1 MKRAYILI
9 VVLTLLTFGSGVWL
23 DHVQKQTAERY
34 ARQIR
39 TVRDYV
45 EADRMDVAAR
55 EQAYIHALWQNDVR
69 WLNIL
74 VDQQH
79 TRNASSAMIR
89 LSTALGEGWQKEAL
103 MALDELLGAFQELC
117 PGAELG

>member
-9 VVLTLLTFGSGVWL
+9 VVLTLLTFGSGLWL
-23 DHVQKQTAERY
+23 DHMQKQTAERY

-45 EADRMDVAAR
+45 EADQMDRAAR

-69 WLNIL
+69 WLNVL

-79 TRNASSAMIR
+79 TRNAANAMIR

-117 PGAELG
+117 PGAEMG

>member
-9 VVLTLLTFGSGVWL
+9 VVLTLLTFGSGLWL
-23 DHVQKQTAERY
+23 DHVQKQTAENY
-34 ARQIR
+34 ARQISM
-39 TVRDYV
+39 VRQQV
-45 EADRMDVAAR
+45 EEGRMQEAAR

-79 TRNASSAMIR
+79 TRNATNAMIR
-89 LSTALGEGWQKEAL
+89 LSTALEKGWQQEAL
-103 MALDELLGAFQELC
+103 MALDELLAAFQELC
-117 PGAELG
+117 PGAEMG

>member
-1 MKRAYILI
+1 M
-9 VVLTLLTFGSGVWL
+9 
-23 DHVQKQTAERY
+23 QKQTAERY

-45 EADRMDVAAR
+45 EADQMDRAAR

-69 WLNIL
+69 WLNVL

-79 TRNASSAMIR
+79 TRNAANAMIR

-117 PGAELG
+117 PGAEMG